1 MSPTV
6 TPRKCQERDVSWSK
20 RKRRETDNTREEL
33 ASQGM
38 TATVCCR
45 TAASTTFAQS
55 VLAAIG
61 GWLARVALG
70 RMKRES
76 EHGDTRD

>member
-1 MSPTV
+1 
-6 TPRKCQERDVSWSK
+6 
-20 RKRRETDNTREEL
+20 
-33 ASQGM
+33 M

-61 GWLARVALG
+61 GWFARVALG

-76 EHGDTRD
+76 EHGDTRDLLEMRTEQRNRLEGEWSLPPVKELINCTIVI